1 MKRKTKGML
10 AAAAA
15 LMCIFVASGCG
26 KSGGGSDAANP
37 ASSGSG
43 ETAAQNSK
51 SDSGAEEIVEYYL
64 GGPRTDLLTNKGNVY
79 YLGEKGS
86 LKSDDKKVTTPTKYL
101 ENIKSL
107 ITISTYIDNNLD
119 LYLGGIDVV
128 KGGILKEPKK
138 LGSNIVQVEGSNIG
152 FLALDKD
159 GNLYS
164 FGKKG
169 YSGSNNDEV
178 YAELTKVDGIKDVVK
193 IGSNGVSNDG
203 YLALTKDGT
212 VYAKRFDGPFT
223 KLMENVK
230 DIQGVYITDKDDVV
244 YVWDEFTKDKVTKIA
259 KSLQISWGGS
269 SDSVWFI
276 ENNTIAPYN
285 SKGEPIRM
293 DEDVKHL
300 FSYYPK
306 DIKKIFIYED
316 KTDKKDNKTKN
327 LKMVYENTNGEIV
340 LYAVSNSHSDKGK
353 VEVNTK
359 VTKSLDDAVKVWEF
373 VKDSK

>member
-1 MKRKTKGML
+1 
-10 AAAAA
+10 
-15 LMCIFVASGCG
+15 
-26 KSGGGSDAANP
+26 
-37 ASSGSG
+37 
-43 ETAAQNSK
+43 
-51 SDSGAEEIVEYYL
+51 
-64 GGPRTDLLTNKGNVY
+64 
-79 YLGEKGS
+79 
-86 LKSDDKKVTTPTKYL
+86 
-101 ENIKSL
+101 
-107 ITISTYIDNNLD
+107 
-119 LYLGGIDVV
+119 
-128 KGGILKEPKK
+128 
-138 LGSNIVQVEGSNIG
+138 
-152 FLALDKD
+152 
-159 GNLYS
+159 
-164 FGKKG
+164 
-169 YSGSNNDEV
+169 
-178 YAELTKVDGIKDVVK
+178 
-193 IGSNGVSNDG
+193 
-203 YLALTKDGT
+203 
-212 VYAKRFDGPFT
+212 
-223 KLMENVK
+223 MENVK

>member
-1 MKRKTKGML
+1 
-10 AAAAA
+10 
-15 LMCIFVASGCG
+15 
-26 KSGGGSDAANP
+26 
-37 ASSGSG
+37 
-43 ETAAQNSK
+43 
-51 SDSGAEEIVEYYL
+51 
-64 GGPRTDLLTNKGNVY
+64 
-79 YLGEKGS
+79 
-86 LKSDDKKVTTPTKYL
+86 L

-128 KGGILKEPKK
+128 KGGVLKEPKK

-276 ENNTIAPYN
+276 ENNTIGNIADAMLVT
-285 SKGEPIRM
+285 KGTLSVNASRLIKKGYLTKYVDKEDRRVVRVEITDKARDILKIHDEFHENLIDRALEDLNLSDNEVLNKSFESILTYFKTEYRKMSQKIEEPK
-293 DEDVKHL
+293 VK
-300 FSYYPK
+300 
-306 DIKKIFIYED
+306 DTQIKKI
-316 KTDKKDNKTKN
+316 KKLNMKRK
-327 LKMVYENTNGEIV
+327 LKYTV
-340 LYAVSNSHSDKGK
+340 
-353 VEVNTK
+353 
-359 VTKSLDDAVKVWEF
+359 
-373 VKDSK
+373 

>member
-1 MKRKTKGML
+1 M
-10 AAAAA
+10 
-15 LMCIFVASGCG
+15 
-26 KSGGGSDAANP
+26 
-37 ASSGSG
+37 
-43 ETAAQNSK
+43 
-51 SDSGAEEIVEYYL
+51 
-64 GGPRTDLLTNKGNVY
+64 
-79 YLGEKGS
+79 
-86 LKSDDKKVTTPTKYL
+86 
-101 ENIKSL
+101 
-107 ITISTYIDNNLD
+107 
-119 LYLGGIDVV
+119 
-128 KGGILKEPKK
+128 
-138 LGSNIVQVEGSNIG
+138 
-152 FLALDKD
+152 
-159 GNLYS
+159 
-164 FGKKG
+164 
-169 YSGSNNDEV
+169 
-178 YAELTKVDGIKDVVK
+178 TKVDGIKDVVK

-269 SDSVWFI
+269 SDYVWFI
-276 ENNTIAPYN
+276 
-285 SKGEPIRM
+285 
-293 DEDVKHL
+293 
-300 FSYYPK
+300 
-306 DIKKIFIYED
+306 D